1 MFENFENV
9 FNENAKIKISLL
21 VTDMISFDFDETFGN
36 IIFYANAEFLFSNPK
51 NEKFL
56 SAKIG
61 STIRGTISVKVSN
74 G

>member
-21 VTDMISFDFDETFGN
+21 VKKITSFEFDETFGH
-36 IIFYANAEFLFSNPK
+36 IIFYADADYLFSNPK

-56 SAKIG
+56 SAKIE
-61 STIRGTISVKVSN
+61 SNIKGTISVKVSN